1 MKERK
6 KKVGSVGKKVGIIIS
21 ILLLVIL
28 GGKTLYDSVTSYRLA
43 ISNHENYEK
52 KKLKALARGV
62 EGRFKKAYEAGASL
76 VAVVEAELA
85 TNGGAGMSRETLTEI
100 VKRLYVTNPELS
112 GLGVYFEPNGFDG
125 KDESF
130 VTADNKTGA
139 MVTYVSGENNDLKVK
154 TTDYHIG
161 KPWYTVPVSTGKVS
175 LTEPYT
181 SSVGRLVVTYAM
193 PMIID
198 GKAIGAINADIDID
212 DISDKMA
219 NDSPDNG
226 DNDFTV
232 LLTDTG
238 TIVAHSI
245 EKSRIMRNVVDGNP
259 EVKNYLAAAERNEET
274 VVDAISQRTG
284 KESRMIY
291 VPVKIDGTDTFWAVQ
306 AITTKAYFTK
316 DATTG
321 VMVNVFV
328 SLFAI
333 IIIAGVTFFILD
345 RMVSKPLELLSGA
358 IKKFADYDLDVTKEA
373 EIARS
378 RGYLSA
384 NDRVGMTM
392 RSMAEL
398 NKNLVNI
405 IKEINA
411 HAQTT
416 AATAEELTSTAQATA
431 EMAEEVA
438 GAVDNIAECAT
449 SQAEDTQNAAA
460 SAEISNRYIMEM
472 IETIKELDDA
482 TDTIDKCKNDGNA
495 TLRELV
501 EITEENKEI
510 SGKVSK
516 VIDETSQATEKI
528 SSASE
533 MIQSISDQTN
543 LLALNA
549 AIEAARAGEA
559 GKGFAV
565 VADEIRKLA
574 EQRAGFTAEIR
585 SVIDEL
591 KIKAESAVNMMEDSS
606 KMVISQSKKVDE
618 TSEKFDEISKAVEN
632 SKVIVTTINKAS
644 KTMETE
650 NQNVIKI
657 IENISAVAE
666 ENAASTEEA
675 ASSVETQTK
684 TIEDISLASD
694 NLAQIAVDLQNEVAK
709 FRF

>member
-181 SSVGRLVVTYAM
+181 SSVGKLVVTYAM

-198 GKAIGAINADIDID
+198 GKVIGAINADIDID
-212 DISDKMA
+212 DISGKMA

-306 AITTKAYFTK
+306 ASTTKAYFTK

-345 RMVSKPLELLSGA
+345 RMVSKPLELLSRA

-574 EQRAGFTAEIR
+574 EQSAGFTAEIR
-585 SVIDEL
+585 AVIDEL